1 MNVKISKKRAAKI
14 MQEEVAKFLAENKDI
29 DPKILEQFI
38 LSELKGAQ
46 KWKDGW
52 FSQLEDARTGVSYE

>member
-14 MQEEVAKFLAENKDI
+14 MQEEVAKFLDENKDI

-46 KWKDGW
+46 K
-52 FSQLEDARTGVSYE
+52 